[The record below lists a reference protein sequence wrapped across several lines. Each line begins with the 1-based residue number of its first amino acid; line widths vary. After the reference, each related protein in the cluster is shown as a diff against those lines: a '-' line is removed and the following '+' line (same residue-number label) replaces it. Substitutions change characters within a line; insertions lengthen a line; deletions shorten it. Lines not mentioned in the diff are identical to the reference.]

1 MKNKIEIFENSEFGT
16 VRALEIDGEPWFVG
30 RDVALILGYS
40 NASKAV
46 SMHVDNEDKL
56 FKMLDIADSQNGNVS
71 KGQSKTAFINES
83 GLYSLILSSKLPK
96 AKEFKRWVTNEVLPS
111 IRKTGG
117 YHVPTIDPEQLSLMK
132 LNAKARVAEIWLA
145 ISGNTQNQTYK
156 DICNTYAAN
165 TLAEKEVFA
174 LPAVTEKTYTAT
186 EIGKLLGVSA
196 SKIGRLANTHGLK
209 TSEYGKYFYDKSR
222 YSNKEVETFRY
233 FKKAIEI
240 FRELLS

>member
-1 MKNKIEIFENSEFGT
+1 MKFSKNEEFG
-16 VRALEIDGEPWFVG
+16 EIRVVGINGEPWFVG
-30 RDVALILGYS
+30 KDVAERLGYG
-40 NASKAV
+40 NPRQGIAS
-46 SMHVDNEDKL
+46 HVDDEDKGVQ
-56 FKMLDIADSQNGNVS
+56 KLDTPSGTQNM
-71 KGQSKTAFINES
+71 TIINES

-174 LPAVTEKTYTAT
+174 LPVVTEKTYTAT
-186 EIGKLLGVSA
+186 DIGKLLGVSA

-240 FRELLS
+240 FRELLK

>member
-1 MKNKIEIFENSEFGT
+1 MENKIEIFENSEFGT
-16 VRALEIDGEPWFVG
+16 VRALEIDREPWFVG
-30 RDVALILGYS
+30 RDVAVILGYKEP
-40 NASKAV
+40 AKAV
-46 SMHVDNEDKL
+46 RERVDVDDKGVSI
-56 FKMLDIADSQNGNVS
+56 LDTPGGKQEI
-71 KGQSKTAFINES
+71 KIINES

-145 ISGNTQNQTYK
+145 ISCNTQNQTYK

-186 EIGKLLGVSA
+186 EIGRLLGVPA
-196 SKIGRLANTHGLK
+196 GKIVRLANTHGLK
-209 TSEYGKYFYDKSR
+209 TFEYGKYFYDKSR

>member
-1 MKNKIEIFENSEFGT
+1 MIKGVSILDTPGGKQEIKI
-16 VRALEIDGEPWFVG
+16 
-30 RDVALILGYS
+30 
-40 NASKAV
+40 
-46 SMHVDNEDKL
+46 
-56 FKMLDIADSQNGNVS
+56 
-71 KGQSKTAFINES
+71 INES

-145 ISGNTQNQTYK
+145 ISCNTQNQTYK

-186 EIGKLLGVSA
+186 EIGRLLGVPA
-196 SKIGRLANTHGLK
+196 GKIVRLANTHGLK
-209 TSEYGKYFYDKSR
+209 TFEYGKYFYDKSR

>member
-1 MKNKIEIFENSEFGT
+1 MENKIEIFENSEFGT

-30 RDVALILGYS
+30 RDVAMILGYKEP
-40 NASKAV
+40 AKAV
-46 SMHVDNEDKL
+46 REKVDVDDKGVSI
-56 FKMLDIADSQNGNVS
+56 LDTPGGKQEI
-71 KGQSKTAFINES
+71 KIINES

-117 YHVPTIDPEQLSLMK
+117 YHVPTVDPEQLSLMK

-186 EIGKLLGVSA
+186 EIGKLLGVTA

-209 TSEYGKYFYDKSR
+209 TSEYGKYFYDKSK

-233 FKKAIEI
+233 FKKAIEV
-240 FRELLS
+240 FRNLLA

>member
-1 MKNKIEIFENSEFGT
+1 MENKIEIFENSEFGKIR
-16 VRALEIDGEPWFVG
+16 VIEIEGEPWFVG
-30 RDVALILGYS
+30 RDAARILGYVKPE
-40 NASKAV
+40 NAIANHVDDEDKTSTLIQGSGSKYKSKA
-46 SMHVDNEDKL
+46 
-56 FKMLDIADSQNGNVS
+56 II
-71 KGQSKTAFINES
+71 INES

-96 AKEFKRWVTNEVLPS
+96 AKEFKRWVTSEVLPS

-117 YHVPTIDPEQLSLMK
+117 YHVPTVDPEQLSLMK

-209 TSEYGKYFYDKSR
+209 TSEYGKYFYDKSK

-233 FKKAIEI
+233 FKKAVDI
-240 FRELLS
+240 FRNLLA

>member
-1 MKNKIEIFENSEFGT
+1 MENKIEIFENSEFGK
-16 VRALEIDGEPWFVG
+16 VRVLDIEGEPWFVG
-30 RDVALILGYS
+30 RDVAEKLGYG
-40 NASKAV
+40 NPRQGIAS
-46 SMHVDNEDKL
+46 HVDDEDKGVQ
-56 FKMLDIADSQNGNVS
+56 KLDTPSGTQNM
-71 KGQSKTAFINES
+71 TIINES

-96 AKEFKRWVTNEVLPS
+96 AKEFKRWITNEVLPS

-132 LNAKARVAEIWLA
+132 LNTKARVAEIWLA

-196 SKIGRLANTHGLK
+196 SKIDRLANTHGLK
-209 TSEYGKYFYDKSR
+209 TSEYGKYFYDKSK

-233 FKKAIEI
+233 FKKAIEV
-240 FRELLS
+240 FRNLLA

>member
-1 MKNKIEIFENSEFGT
+1 MENKIEIFENSEFGT

-30 RDVALILGYS
+30 RDVAVILGYKEP
-40 NASKAV
+40 AKAV
-46 SMHVDNEDKL
+46 RERVDADDKGVSI
-56 FKMLDIADSQNGNVS
+56 LDTPGGKQEI
-71 KGQSKTAFINES
+71 KIINES

-117 YHVPTIDPEQLSLMK
+117 YHVPTVDPEQLSLMK
-132 LNAKARVAEIWLA
+132 LNAKARIAEIWLA

-186 EIGKLLGVSA
+186 EIGKILGVSA

-233 FKKAIEI
+233 FKKAVEI
-240 FRELLS
+240 FRKLLS